1 MIYLGKDLK
10 YTNIWTWTLEI
21 WILLDFWT
29 SGLLGMDFW
38 VWTSGYEGH
47 LAYMNYDDN
56 V

>member
-1 MIYLGKDLK
+1 MIYLGKDLE

-21 WILLDFWT
+21 WILRIPGLLDFWI
-29 SGLLGMDFW
+29 
-38 VWTSGYEGH
+38 WTSGYEGH